1 MNKISPLEFKEN
13 LPRLHILDIRTPREW
28 DDFNFGGM
36 HIPLD
41 DLLTRIPELDTSISY
56 TIICY
61 NGTQSYIA
69 CRLLSSKGLKCQHL
83 EEGIEGY
90 LSL

>member
-1 MNKISPLEFKEN
+1 MSKISPIEFKEN

-28 DDFNFGGM
+28 DDFHLGGK

-41 DLLTRIPELDTSISY
+41 YLLDRISELDSNTFY

-61 NGTQSYIA
+61 NGTQSFIA
-69 CRLLSSKGLKCQHL
+69 CRLLSSKGFQCQHL

-90 LSL
+90 LKL

>member
-13 LPRLHILDIRTPREW
+13 LPHLHILDIRTLREW
-28 DDFNFGGM
+28 DELNFGGI

-41 DLLTRIPELDTSISY
+41 DLLNRMVELNPELHY

-83 EEGIEGY
+83 EGGIEGY

>member
-1 MNKISPLEFKEN
+1 MNKISSIEFKEN

-28 DDFNFGGM
+28 DELNFGGI
-36 HIPLD
+36 HVPLD
-41 DLLTRIPELDTSISY
+41 DLLNRRAELDPTILY

-69 CRLLSSKGLKCQHL
+69 CRLLSSKGFLCQHL
-83 EEGIEGY
+83 EGGIEGY

>member
-1 MNKISPLEFKEN
+1 MNNISSIEFKKN

-28 DDFNFGGM
+28 DELNFGGI
-36 HIPLD
+36 HVPLD
-41 DLLTRIPELDTSISY
+41 DLLNRMAELDPTILY

-69 CRLLSSKGLKCQHL
+69 CRLLSSKGFQCQHL
-83 EEGIEGY
+83 EGGIEGY

>member
-1 MNKISPLEFKEN
+1 MNIIKPLTFKET
-13 LPRLHILDIRTPREW
+13 LPQLHILDIRTPREW
-28 DDFNFGGM
+28 DEFNFGGI
-36 HIPLD
+36 HLPLD
-41 DLLTRIPELDTSISY
+41 DLLGKLDQLDPTILY

-83 EEGIEGY
+83 EGGIEGY

>member
-1 MNKISPLEFKEN
+1 MNIIKPLTFKET
-13 LPRLHILDIRTPREW
+13 LPQLHILDIRTPREW
-28 DDFNFGGM
+28 DDFNFGGI
-36 HIPLD
+36 HLPID
-41 DLLTRIPELDTSISY
+41 DLLGKIDQLDPTIRY

-83 EEGIEGY
+83 EGGIEGY